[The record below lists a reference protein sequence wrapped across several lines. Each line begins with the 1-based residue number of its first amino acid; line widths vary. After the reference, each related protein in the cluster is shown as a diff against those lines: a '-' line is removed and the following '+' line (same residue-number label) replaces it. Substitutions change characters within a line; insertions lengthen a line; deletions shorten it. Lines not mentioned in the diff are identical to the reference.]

1 MLDAGV
7 RQQVGTIQTFL
18 TRLHQVAAAG
28 DKFEPV

>member
-28 DKFEPV
+28 DKFEPG